1 MIWGF
6 HACLATTGAK
16 SRFSELVEL
25 TLKEGPQLVT
35 LHGED
40 AVVIMAATDYRRLT
54 GQTPTLMDCLLN
66 APGGQALIL
75 KRSTEEIRDLSL

>member
-1 MIWGF
+1 M
-6 HACLATTGAK
+6 ATTDAK

-25 TLKEGPQLVT
+25 KLKEGPQLVT

-40 AVVIMAATDYRRLT
+40 AVLIMAATDYRRLT

-66 APGGQALIL
+66 APGGEALML
-75 KRSTEEIRDLSL
+75 EKSTEEIRDLSL

>member
-1 MIWGF
+1 M
-6 HACLATTGAK
+6 HAWQLQEAK

-35 LHGED
+35 RQVEE
-40 AVVIMAATDYRRLT
+40 AVVIIAAKDYRQLT

-66 APGGQALIL
+66 APRGEAL
-75 KRSTEEIRDLSL
+75 EIERPKAGIRHLVL